1 MPLNVSAAIGPLSPL
16 GTNGRYNKK
25 EKKKEVEKTFRFAPL
40 LVNLLFE
47 SFHVVT

>member
-25 EKKKEVEKTFRFAPL
+25 EKEVEKTFRFAPL

>member
-25 EKKKEVEKTFRFAPL
+25 EKKKKKRSREDFSLRPFAS
-40 LVNLLFE
+40 E
-47 SFHVVT
+47 SSL